1 LETNSAPVSRP
12 FDIIPRGGIHVI
24 QTRFAAYLASAALFV
39 GIPSGIKA
47 ETGLLTEKVIS
58 IDMALTAAQAAIAK
72 CRANNWKC
80 GVTVLDAYGNVKI
93 SYADDGAMLHRKDI
107 SEKKAYT
114 ALLYRRPSREVV
126 EGWAKR
132 AKESTLPLEEG
143 TIPSPPIDRTIA
155 MGGGLPIKIGD
166 KVIGAISISG
176 APGWPKDEEC
186 AAAGIAAIADKLK

>member
-1 LETNSAPVSRP
+1 MIR
-12 FDIIPRGGIHVI
+12 
-24 QTRFAAYLASAALFV
+24 TRFAAYTVSAALFAGMAPLV
-39 GIPSGIKA
+39 RA
-47 ETGLLTEKVIS
+47 ETGLLTEKAIS

-93 SYADDGAMLHRKDI
+93 SYADDGAMLHRAEV
-107 SEKKAYT
+107 SRKKAYT
-114 ALLYRRPSREVV
+114 ALLYRRPSKEVV

-132 AKESTLPLEEG
+132 AKESAMPLEEG
-143 TIPSPPIDRTIA
+143 TIPSPPIEGTIA
-155 MGGGLPIKIGD
+155 MGGGLPIKVGD